1 MTGSTEDYGTILL
14 FGGGGFLGTEIIE
27 QLQSTGGWSRIVV
40 ASRNPAQDFPKVTYR
55 ACDITNQKSVEQL
68 LDDVK
73 PRIMREASAFESW
86 VEVKPSMFEATIE
99 QEMGKYE
106 VFKESL
112 ETNAS
117 KQSELLET
125 IQVRWVAFKFKLN
138 FLTYSY
144 IDLLSVVHKL
154 APRG

>member
-1 MTGSTEDYGTILL
+1 MPS
-14 FGGGGFLGTEIIE
+14 
-27 QLQSTGGWSRIVV
+27 STGLKFGKSTVYTETHKHSR
-40 ASRNPAQDFPKVTYR
+40 ALRSYLETLEDLRHGR
-55 ACDITNQKSVEQL
+55 MDILQRVRRLVDT
-68 LDDVK
+68 DDVK

-144 IDLLSVVHKL
+144 IDLLSVVYKL